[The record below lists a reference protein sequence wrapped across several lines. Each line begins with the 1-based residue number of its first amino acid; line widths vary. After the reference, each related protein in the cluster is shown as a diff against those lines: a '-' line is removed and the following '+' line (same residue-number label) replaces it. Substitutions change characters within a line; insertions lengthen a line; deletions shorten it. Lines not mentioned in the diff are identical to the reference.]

1 MEYSMDNIADLLG
14 SLSDADLDALKHT
27 AENLFGGGGGAGAKK
42 PPPKPDL
49 GSISPEMIGKIGR
62 IVQAMQGAQDE
73 RSELIAALK
82 PYLSAPRQKR
92 ADEAMQMLRM
102 LDILPLLQSGSF

>member
-27 AENLFGGGGGAGAKK
+27 AENLFGGGGGAKK

-102 LDILPLLQSGSF
+102 LDILPLLQIGLF

>member
-14 SLSDADLDALKHT
+14 SLSDADLDALKQT
-27 AENLFGGGGGAGAKK
+27 AENLFGGGGGAKK
-42 PPPKPDL
+42 PPKPDL
-49 GSISPEMIGKIGR
+49 GAISPEMIGKIGR
-62 IVQAMQGAQDE
+62 LMQAMQGAQDG

-102 LDILPLLQSGSF
+102 LDILPLLQSGLF

>member
-1 MEYSMDNIADLLG
+1 MDFSMDNIADLLG
-14 SLSDADLDALKHT
+14 NLSDADLDALKAT
-27 AENLFGGGGGAGAKK
+27 AENLFAAGSGGKK

-49 GSISPEMIGKIGR
+49 GGISPEMIGKIGR
-62 IVQAMQGAQDE
+62 IVQTMQGAQDA
-73 RSELIAALK
+73 RAELIAALK

-102 LDILPLLQSGSF
+102 LDILPLLESGLF

>member
-27 AENLFGGGGGAGAKK
+27 AENLFGGGGGAKK

-92 ADEAMQMLRM
+92 ADEAMQILRM
-102 LDILPLLQSGSF
+102 LDILPLLQSGLF